1 MALVKASKTKSYEV
15 DKLPM
20 LRVLSSGIK
29 ISKRTASDMGISA
42 GDRLQ
47 YAKDDETNDIYI
59 FAGNDEDGGSTL
71 GKTLAV
77 SNKGLESDLKMIA
90 NVPTFEVKG
99 GNAIHFT
106 VATEG
111 VLVDDTE
118 FFLLTFKKVEEKELE
133 SEDVA
138 VEEEDILG

>member
-1 MALVKASKTKSYEV
+1 MPKLCGKVIVYYASFT
-15 DKLPM
+15 
-20 LRVLSSGIK
+20 
-29 ISKRTASDMGISA
+29 
-42 GDRLQ
+42 
-47 YAKDDETNDIYI
+47 
-59 FAGNDEDGGSTL
+59 
-71 GKTLAV
+71 
-77 SNKGLESDLKMIA
+77 
-90 NVPTFEVKG
+90 VKG

-133 SEDVA
+133 SEEVA